1 MKMNKKKYEID
12 GYIKLRNF
20 LPKFLILKIKKEL
33 SEIIMEVAKNM
44 SLKLKKRDFNYLINE
59 ILPKIYKKDKKKRC
73 LYF

>member
-33 SEIIMEVAKNM
+33 SEIIMELSNK
-44 SLKLKKRDFNYLINE
+44 
-59 ILPKIYKKDKKKRC
+59 
-73 LYF
+73 